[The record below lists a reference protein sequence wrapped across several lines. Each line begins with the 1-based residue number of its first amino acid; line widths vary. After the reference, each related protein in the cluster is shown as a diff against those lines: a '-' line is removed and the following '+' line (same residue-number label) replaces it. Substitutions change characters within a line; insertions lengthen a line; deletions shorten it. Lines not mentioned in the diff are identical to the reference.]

1 MKYCNCA
8 RKTTLHKKDNFARKL
23 AVPGENKITV
33 KEGLKES
40 YTVED
45 DKAKYCKK
53 EYYKEEDYKEV
64 GDKEEYFKMYII
76 LQRRRQQ
83 RRRLQVRLQGR
94 E

>member
-1 MKYCNCA
+1 M
-8 RKTTLHKKDNFARKL
+8 
-23 AVPGENKITV
+23 PGENKITV
-33 KEGLKES
+33 KEGLKEN
-40 YTVED
+40 YPVED

-76 LQRRRQQ
+76 LQRRR
-83 RRRLQVRLQGR
+83 LQVRLQGR